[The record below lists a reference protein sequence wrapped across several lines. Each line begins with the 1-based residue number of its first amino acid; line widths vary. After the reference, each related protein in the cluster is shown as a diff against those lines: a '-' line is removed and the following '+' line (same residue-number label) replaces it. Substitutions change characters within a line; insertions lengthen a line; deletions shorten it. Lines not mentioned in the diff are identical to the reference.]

1 MKAELLQ
8 ISSLP
13 SLNFEVVFTDIN
25 YGVRG
30 NNPLDFLP
38 IHSKNH
44 VHVPKK
50 FGEKYGGENAS
61 RGSQDTNLV
70 DSR

>member
-8 ISSLP
+8 ISNLP
-13 SLNFEVVFTDIN
+13 ALNFEVIFTDIN
-25 YGVRG
+25 YGIRG

-44 VHVPKK
+44 VHVPRK
-50 FGEKYGGENAS
+50 FSEKYGGETAHG
-61 RGSQDTNLV
+61 GSQDTNLL
-70 DSR
+70 DSK